1 MRRLVTFLIWA
12 IIALLLVA
20 ITAYLLARSGL
31 KDMDQSAR
39 TELGGDYLE
48 TPRGILSY
56 SRLGDEKAPAIILVH
71 GFSTPK
77 FVWDQITPE
86 LLKAGYQV
94 IAYDHFGR
102 GFSDRP
108 EGPYNAGLYRDELS
122 SLISGLQL
130 TTPLALVG
138 YSMGGANVVDYAAT
152 HPDQIKQL
160 VLIAPAGYM
169 GATDYASVLLAPGVG
184 EWLFTVFGPYYAHS
198 SIKAEV
204 DAERAPGN
212 MLTLFDAQA
221 GYKGYSDAL
230 LSTLRHY
237 PMGDFGDRYRA
248 LGATNIPVTAIW
260 GTADSIVPYT
270 GAALMADAV
279 PQMELITLENGNHN
293 ITFGQPAAVADALL
307 KALKTP

>member
-1 MRRLVTFLIWA
+1 MRRLVTFLVWA
-12 IIALLLVA
+12 TIAIFLLA
-20 ITAYLLARSGL
+20 ITAYLVARSEL

-39 TELGGDYLE
+39 KQLGGDYLE

-56 SRLGDEKAPAIILVH
+56 YRLGDEKAPAIILVH

-108 EGPYNAGLYRDELS
+108 GGPYNAGLYQDELS

-130 TTPLALVG
+130 TTPLVLVG

-152 HPDQIKQL
+152 HPDQVEQL
-160 VLIAPAGYM
+160 ILIAPAGYM
-169 GATDYASVLLAPGVG
+169 GTTDYASVLIAPGVG
-184 EWLFTVFGPYYAHS
+184 EWLFTVFSRYYAHS

-204 DAERAPGN
+204 EAQRAPDN
-212 MLTLFDAQA
+212 MLALFDTQA
-221 GYKGYSDAL
+221 GYKGYSHAL

-237 PMGDFGDRYRA
+237 PMDDFDDRYRA
-248 LGATNIPVTAIW
+248 LGATDIPVTAIW
-260 GTADSIVPYT
+260 GTADNVVPYT
-270 GAALMADAV
+270 GAVLMADAV
-279 PQMELITLENGNHN
+279 PQLKLITLENGNHN

-307 KALKTP
+307 QALEAP